1 MSSAQRRLLL
11 YLLSFIFVIGAVV
24 YFVKSDYL
32 FIVIFIAI
40 AILFGMRARK
50 ADSR

>member
-1 MSSAQRRLLL
+1 MSPAQRKMLL
-11 YLLSFIFVIGAVV
+11 YILSFIFVIGAVV

-32 FIVIFIAI
+32 FTLISIAI
-40 AILFGMRARK
+40 AIIFGMRARK

>member
-1 MSSAQRRLLL
+1 MSPAQRRILL
-11 YLLSFIFVIGAVV
+11 YILSFTFVIGAVV

-32 FIVIFIAI
+32 FTLIFIAI

>member
-1 MSSAQRRLLL
+1 MSPTQRRLLL
-11 YLLSFIFVIGAVV
+11 YLLSFIFVISAAV
-24 YFVKSDYL
+24 YFVKTDYL
-32 FIVIFIAI
+32 FTMIFIAI

>member
-1 MSSAQRRLLL
+1 
-11 YLLSFIFVIGAVV
+11 
-24 YFVKSDYL
+24 L
-32 FIVIFIAI
+32 FTLIFIAI

>member
-32 FIVIFIAI
+32 FTVIFIAI

>member
-11 YLLSFIFVIGAVV
+11 YLLSFIFVIGAAI

-32 FIVIFIAI
+32 FTVIFIAI

>member
-1 MSSAQRRLLL
+1 MSPVQRRILL
-11 YLLSFIFVIGAVV
+11 YILSFIFIIGAVV
-24 YFVKSDYL
+24 YFIKNNYL
-32 FIVIFIAI
+32 FTMIFIAI

>member
-1 MSSAQRRLLL
+1 MSPTQRRLLL

-32 FIVIFIAI
+32 FTMIFIAI

>member
-1 MSSAQRRLLL
+1 MSPAQRGILL
-11 YLLSFIFVIGAVV
+11 YILSFIFVIGAVV

-32 FIVIFIAI
+32 FTLIFIAI
-40 AILFGMRARK
+40 SILFGMRARK